1 MYRKMDMRYCPL
13 SEKED
18 AMSSRKVILAMFVSL
33 IATAAWAGAPLKGVD
48 VKLGK
53 SPGGGA
59 AARTT
64 NAEGKV
70 DFGVLAAG
78 SYYIVID
85 SAKTVRESE
94 AQIEIRGTTA
104 GTGKKRWNWAQKKG
118 FGLAA
123 AAREAGA
130 DKIAF
135 TSDGKHPI
143 EVAATAVVRSKS
155 NIANN

>member
-1 MYRKMDMRYCPL
+1 MLM
-13 SEKED
+13 
-18 AMSSRKVILAMFVSL
+18 RKVIFAMVVSL

-64 NAEGKV
+64 NSDGKV

-78 SYYIVID
+78 SYYVVID
-85 SAKTVRESE
+85 GAKNVREPD
-94 AQIEIRGTTA
+94 AQIEIRGA
-104 GTGKKRWNWAQKKG
+104 SEGTVKKRWNFAQKKAYG
-118 FGLAA
+118 VDST
-123 AAREAGA
+123 AREAGA
-130 DKIAF
+130 EKILF

-143 EVAATAVVRSKS
+143 EIAATAVVRAKS
-155 NIANN
+155 NISNN